1 MKDINNVPIA
11 PTGPA
16 PVRLMI
22 VMQDGRIGISGPIDN
37 PLLCYGLLES
47 AKDAIRAHI
56 SKKQET
62 GLSIASFLPP
72 GLQS

>member
-1 MKDINNVPIA
+1 MIDANNEPNT

-22 VMQDGRIGISGPIDN
+22 VMQDGRIGVQGPIDN

-56 SKKQET
+56 AKKQET

>member
-1 MKDINNVPIA
+1 MSGETNEPNTPS
-11 PTGPA
+11 GSA

-56 SKKQET
+56 AKKQDT
-62 GLSIASFLPP
+62 GLSIASFMPP